1 MLYFINNI
9 LAGLL
14 SLLASYG
21 RVITLLTKILVDPKG
36 IEPLASTLQVSRS
49 SQLSYGPI
57 ILRREKLTLLTFPL
71 SFTLFSL
78 SNYGV
83 AVFSPTKHY
92 SYRGNVTSAQLFNS
106 YTSTVIG

>member
-1 MLYFINNI
+1 MTFFASVTNI
-9 LAGLL
+9 LLYTDIFCRNGWTQTTV
-14 SLLASYG
+14 LLAFDIISAKPLSTELHSY
-21 RVITLLTKILVDPKG
+21 
-36 IEPLASTLQVSRS
+36 
-49 SQLSYGPI
+49 
-57 ILRREKLTLLTFPL
+57 ILRGEKSTPLTFSL